1 MVCFFCCSLNT
12 TLNTS
17 TLTLYNF
24 FFCISLLLIMNYWPL
39 KNGGLLEVRRH
50 QRVLY
55 SIAYKYD
62 LCFTFLFIYII
73 FNTSILSCSIGYHIA
88 RKKTNFLCYQY
99 SASSAVVNSTFSL
112 MHINIIIQSQREI
125 HACNQMKWLI
135 KTNISATYQDVAI
148 LRKIL
153 KRILSSTS

>member
-17 TLTLYNF
+17 TLTLYKF
-24 FFCISLLLIMNYWPL
+24 FFLYFSFTDHELLTSQEWWSSRGQTSSKGIILN
-39 KNGGLLEVRRH
+39 
-50 QRVLY
+50 
-55 SIAYKYD
+55 SIEYD

-153 KRILSSTS
+153 KQILSSTS

>member
-1 MVCFFCCSLNT
+1 MDIFDHKSHEHIVFKWIYVFSHFSIQRLTNKLGGVLFCCPLNA

-73 FNTSILSCSIGYHIA
+73 FNTSMLFCYTGYHIA
-88 RKKTNFLCYQY
+88 R
-99 SASSAVVNSTFSL
+99 
-112 MHINIIIQSQREI
+112 NIIRLISFVISIRHQVP
-125 HACNQMKWLI
+125 CTWL
-135 KTNISATYQDVAI
+135 TRPFHLCI
-148 LRKIL
+148 LI
-153 KRILSSTS
+153 

>member
-112 MHINIIIQSQREI
+112 MHINIIIQSQREM

-135 KTNISATYQDVAI
+135 KKKYTSNALGCRNSSEDIKTN
-148 LRKIL
+148 
-153 KRILSSTS
+153 LSSTS